1 MPTATRTGATSIRVF
16 TQLFRDPR
24 TIVLLLVVPSLL
36 LALLR
41 EVLGT
46 SGAYDRVAVPLM
58 VIFPFVMMFLITSV
72 VMLRERQSGTLERLL
87 TTPMA
92 KVDLLFG
99 YGLAFSFMA
108 AIQAT
113 VTVTVAY
120 WLLDL
125 NTVGS
130 PVGVV
135 GVAVA
140 DAVLGTALGLF
151 ISAFANTEFQ
161 AVQMMPAVIM
171 PQILVCGLFVPRDQ
185 MADWLQAIGDVLPLS
200 FAVDA
205 LQAVVSGEG
214 DAFGDVAVVIAVA
227 VAALVAAAATLRR
240 RTG

>member
-1 MPTATRTGATSIRVF
+1 MPTFTRTGATSVRVL
-16 TQLFRDPR
+16 TQLIRDPR
-24 TIVLLLVVPSLL
+24 TIVLLLAVPSLL
-36 LALLR
+36 IALLR
-41 EVLGT
+41 EVLGE

-87 TTPMA
+87 TTPLA
-92 KVDLLFG
+92 KVDLLLG
-99 YGLAFSFMA
+99 YGLAFAVA
-108 AIQAT
+108 AALQAV

-120 WLLDL
+120 TLLDL
-125 NTVGS
+125 NTEGS

-140 DAVLGTALGLF
+140 DAVLGTALGLL

-161 AVQMMPAVIM
+161 AVQAMPAVIM
-171 PQILVCGLFVPRDQ
+171 PQILVCGLFVPREQ
-185 MADWLQAIGDVLPLS
+185 MAGWLQAIGDVLPLS

-205 LQAVVSGEG
+205 LQKVASGQG
-214 DAFGDVAVVIAVA
+214 DAWGDITVVIAVA
-227 VAALVAAAATLRR
+227 VAALVAGAATLRR